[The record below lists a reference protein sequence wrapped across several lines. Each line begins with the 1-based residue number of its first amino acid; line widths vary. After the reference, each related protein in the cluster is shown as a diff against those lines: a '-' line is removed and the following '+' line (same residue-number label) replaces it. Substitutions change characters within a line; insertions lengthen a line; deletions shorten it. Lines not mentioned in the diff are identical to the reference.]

1 MGQRIW
7 LFPVWLTAVRIN
19 RRQDLTS
26 RYFHVIYVA
35 TRKCLCCVSVY
46 MNECN
51 SFDNVLKYQYIT
63 DTFVFLGGAYIK
75 CFPVITLIGCNIKC
89 YRGRIQFYK

>member
-26 RYFHVIYVA
+26 RYVQVIYVA
-35 TRKCLCCVSVY
+35 NVCAVLVY
-46 MNECN
+46 MLMNGTVSKMFIN
-51 SFDNVLKYQYIT
+51 INILKIRL
-63 DTFVFLGGAYIK
+63 FFLGERALS
-75 CFPVITLIGCNIKC
+75 VS
-89 YRGRIQFYK
+89 Q